1 MAKTKTATGRKETTP
16 LMRQYQEIK
25 EKHPGTLLLFRV
37 GDFYETFSDDAITIS
52 RELGITLTRRNNA
65 GDQTPLAGFPYHAL
79 DSYLPKLVK
88 KGFRVAVCD
97 QAEDPAQA
105 KAAGRKLVN
114 REITEVVTPGV
125 TLSDKV
131 LDRNRNNYVAAVHP
145 GPKAYGLAF
154 ADISTGEFSVSEL
167 PLKELREVLA
177 SLSPAEILIS
187 KKLKSSVPDW
197 LTTYV
202 VTWQEEWIYE
212 GRYGYDVLLEH
223 FGTHSLKG
231 FGVEELETA
240 HVAAGALLHYVRE
253 NQRASL
259 GHLRTLSAFDNTGY
273 MMLDASTKRNLELIT
288 SMQQGGTEGTLI
300 SILDQTGTAMGG
312 RLLRKWLM
320 RPLKTLADIRGRMQA
335 VEVLHIRHD
344 LRQQLREILREV
356 GDLERLVSRICVKRA
371 NARELRQ
378 LNDSLGRIPDVKKLL
393 SDVDDSLLGTIGGQL
408 TVLTELQDRLDT
420 ALVDDPPA
428 GIRDGGFIRDGYSEE
443 LDEIRD
449 IARHGKE
456 YIARIQKDLVERT
469 QIPSL
474 KLGYNRVFGYYI
486 EVTNAHKNKV
496 PDDFIRKQTLVN
508 AERYIT
514 PELKEIE
521 EKILSSEERSQV
533 MEQELFMEL
542 LDAVAGH
549 AEAVQN
555 NADAL
560 AQLDCLQSLAE
571 VAYRY
576 NYVKPSVNDGTAIEI
591 RGGRHPVVERF
602 LPQGEPF
609 IPNDVTLDSESDQI
623 LVITGP
629 NMAGKSIIL
638 RQTGLI
644 VLLAQVGSFVP
655 AKEAKIGVVDKIFTR
670 VGASDNLAAGESTFL
685 VEMNEAANIL
695 NNASPRSL
703 ILLDEIGRGTST
715 FDGLSIAWSLA
726 EYLHNQPSVAAKTLF
741 ATHYHELNELENLY
755 ERIVNYNILVKEHK
769 CRIIFLRKLVRG
781 GADHSYGIQVAAMA
795 GLPQLLILRAKEILG
810 NLESHSL
817 DVTQSAGTLEEGRRS
832 RESADRG
839 RLSGRKDGVAQGEE
853 EEIERIGDEGEAGQ
867 NDPAGQSGQAD
878 QDEQAGQ
885 REPDGHREQTGT
897 EASSAARKKAVAR
910 EALRQTERQG
920 LITQM
925 SLFQAEIDPNLEAV
939 RNKLES
945 VDPNRITPIE
955 ALMLITELRRT
966 LMRPDDE

>member
-1 MAKTKTATGRKETTP
+1 MAKTSTTTGRKETTP

-25 EKHPGTLLLFRV
+25 GKYPGTLLLFRV

-52 RELGITLTRRNNA
+52 RELDITLTRRNNA

-79 DSYLPKLVK
+79 DSYLPRLVK
-88 KGFRVAVCD
+88 KGYRVAVCD

-125 TLSDKV
+125 TMSDKV
-131 LDRNRNNYVAAVHP
+131 LDRNRNNYVAAVYP
-145 GPKAYGLAF
+145 GTKAFGLAF
-154 ADISTGEFSVSEL
+154 ADISTGEFAVSEL
-167 PLKELREVLA
+167 SQKELRDVLA
-177 SLSPAEILIS
+177 SLAPAEILVS
-187 KKLKSSVPDW
+187 KKIKSSMPDW
-197 LTTYV
+197 LSEYV
-202 VTWQEEWIYE
+202 ITWQEDWIYE
-212 GRYGYDVLLEH
+212 GGYGYDVLLEH

-231 FGVEELETA
+231 FGIEEFATA
-240 HVAAGALLHYVRE
+240 HIAAGALLHYVRE
-253 NQRASL
+253 NQKASL
-259 GHLRTLSAFDNTGY
+259 GHLRTIYAFDNSGY
-273 MMLDASTKRNLELIT
+273 MMLDSSTKRNLELIT
-288 SMQQGGTEGTLI
+288 SLQQGGTDGTLI
-300 SILDQTGTAMGG
+300 SILDTTETAMGG

-320 RPLKTLADIRGRMQA
+320 RPLKSLKEIRNRLQA

-344 LRQQLREILREV
+344 LRQQIREILKEI
-356 GDLERLVSRICVKRA
+356 GDLERLISRICVKRA
-371 NARELRQ
+371 NARELKQ
-378 LNDSLGRIPDVKKLL
+378 LNESLNRIPGVKALL
-393 SDVDDSLLGTIGGQL
+393 AEVEDPLLEQINEQL
-408 TVLTELQDRLDT
+408 VIMADMQDRIDA

-428 GIRDGGFIRDGYSEE
+428 GLRDGGYIRDGYSAE

-449 IARHGKE
+449 IARNGKQ

-469 QIPSL
+469 KIPSL

-486 EVTNAHKNKV
+486 EVTNAHKDKV
-496 PDDFIRKQTLVN
+496 PHDFMRKQTLVN

-514 PELKEIE
+514 PELKEVE
-521 EKILSSEERSQV
+521 EKILSSEERSQIL
-533 MEQELFMEL
+533 EQELFMKL
-542 LDAVAGH
+542 LDDVA
-549 AEAVQN
+549 AEAAPIQT

-560 AQLDCLQSLAE
+560 ARLDCIQSLAE

-576 NYVKPSVNDGTAIEI
+576 NYVKPSVNDGTAIAI
-591 RGGRHPVVERF
+591 KGGRHPVVERL

-609 IPNDVTLDSESDQI
+609 IPNDITVDSESEQI
-623 LVITGP
+623 LIITGP
-629 NMAGKSIIL
+629 NMAGKSIVL
-638 RQTGLI
+638 RQAGLI

-655 AKEAKIGVVDKIFTR
+655 AKEADIGIVDKIFTR

-755 ERIVNYNILVKEHK
+755 ERIVNLNILVKEHK
-769 CRIIFLRKLVRG
+769 GKIIFLRKLVRG

-817 DVTQSAGTLEEGRRS
+817 DVTRSSGT
-832 RESADRG
+832 
-839 RLSGRKDGVAQGEE
+839 
-853 EEIERIGDEGEAGQ
+853 IEKGA
-867 NDPAGQSGQAD
+867 
-878 QDEQAGQ
+878 
-885 REPDGHREQTGT
+885 
-897 EASSAARKKAVAR
+897 AARQAAAR
-910 EALRQTERQG
+910 EAIRKTEKQSV
-920 LITQM
+920 IAQM
-925 SLFQAEIDPNLEAV
+925 SLFQAELDPNLEIV
-939 RNKLES
+939 KNKLES
-945 VDPNRITPIE
+945 VDPNRLTPIE
-955 ALMLITELRRT
+955 ALMLVTELRRI
-966 LMRPDDE
+966 LSRSSEE

>member
-1 MAKTKTATGRKETTP
+1 MGKTNTANGRKEMTP
-16 LMRQYQEIK
+16 LMRQYHEIK

-88 KGFRVAVCD
+88 MGHRVAVCD

-125 TLSDKV
+125 TMSDKV
-131 LDRNRNNYVAAVHP
+131 LDRKRNNYVAAVYP
-145 GPKAYGLAF
+145 GAKVYGLAF
-154 ADISTGEFSVSEL
+154 ADISTGEFAVSEL
-167 PLKELREVLA
+167 SQKDLRDVLA
-177 SLSPAEILIS
+177 SLGPAEILVN
-187 KKLKSSVPDW
+187 KKLKSAVPEW
-197 LTTYV
+197 LSEYV

-231 FGVEELETA
+231 FGVEELDTA
-240 HVAAGALLHYVRE
+240 HIAAGALIHYVRE
-253 NQRASL
+253 NQKASL
-259 GHLRTLSAFDNTGY
+259 GHLRNIYAFDNSGY
-273 MMLDASTKRNLELIT
+273 MVLDSSTKRNLELIT
-288 SMQQGGTEGTLI
+288 SLHQGGTEGTLI
-300 SILDQTGTAMGG
+300 SILDETGTAMGG
-312 RLLRKWLM
+312 RRLRKWLM
-320 RPLKTLADIRGRMQA
+320 RPLKNLKAIRSRLQS

-344 LRQQLREILREV
+344 LRQQLRDILEEI
-356 GDLERLVSRICVKRA
+356 GDLERLISRICVKRA
-371 NARELRQ
+371 NPRELNH
-378 LNDSLGRIPDVKKLL
+378 LNDSLGRIPGIKALL
-393 SDVDDSLLGTIGGQL
+393 AELEDPLLAEISERLVIQAD
-408 TVLTELQDRLDT
+408 LQNRIDA

-428 GIRDGGFIRDGYSEE
+428 GLRDGGFIRDGYSAE

-449 IARHGKE
+449 IARNGKE

-469 QIPSL
+469 QITSL

-521 EKILSSEERSQV
+521 EKILSSEERSQIL
-533 MEQELFMEL
+533 EQELFQGL
-542 LDAVAGH
+542 LDVVAEQAGPI
-549 AEAVQN
+549 QDD
-555 NADAL
+555 ADAL
-560 AQLDCLQSLAE
+560 GQLDCLQSLAE
-571 VAYRY
+571 VAFRY
-576 NYVKPSVNDGTAIEI
+576 NYVKPAVHDGTAIEI
-591 RGGRHPVVERF
+591 KGGRHPVVERS

-609 IPNDVTLDSESDQI
+609 IPNDVSIDSESDQI
-623 LVITGP
+623 LIITGP

-655 AKEAKIGVVDKIFTR
+655 AKEASISVVDKIFTR

-755 ERIVNYNILVKEHK
+755 DRIVNYNILVREHK
-769 CRIIFLRKLVRG
+769 GRIIFLRKLVRG

-795 GLPQLLILRAKEILG
+795 GLPQLLILRAREILG

-817 DVTQSAGTLEEGRRS
+817 DVTRSSGTVEKEGDDGKENGAG
-832 RESADRG
+832 
-839 RLSGRKDGVAQGEE
+839 KKVPVA
-853 EEIERIGDEGEAGQ
+853 
-867 NDPAGQSGQAD
+867 S
-878 QDEQAGQ
+878 
-885 REPDGHREQTGT
+885 
-897 EASSAARKKAVAR
+897 RKKAAAR
-910 EALRQTERQG
+910 EALRQTEKQG
-920 LITQM
+920 IIAQM
-925 SLFQAEIDPNLEAV
+925 SLFQADIDPNLETV
-939 RNKLES
+939 KSKLENS
-945 VDPNRITPIE
+945 DPNRMTPIE
-955 ALMLITELRRT
+955 ALMLVTELHRLLTRS
-966 LMRPDDE
+966 DD